1 MKKPKLGLVSIFILT
16 VLGLFSLST
25 PGVFAA
31 GEIAVDNSNI
41 AWSPYGWVTNGSVYK
56 QSPTVGSYI
65 NVAFTGTTLGLNID
79 TSMVSAPAVPANFTV
94 SAYIDGGAP
103 ITLSLA
109 DVSAN
114 QLIFT
119 SSLSSGSHYAHI
131 AVDSNTNFSSRW
143 SYSGGEP
150 ISLLRVT
157 SIQLESSGTIQ
168 NLATT
173 PLAQTGPKILYY
185 GDSIT
190 EGNGI
195 SGTYGSQSHASVV
208 GNALD
213 AQYGIHGYSSLTWWF
228 SILSNTPDFHFPV
241 ADAVNFPTA
250 AWNNY
255 YKNVSLLN
263 TANLSSSGYREESP
277 DAVFNNLGINDIAIY
292 GLGAPFGGA
301 TALNNYTANLYDW
314 LEQQRSALGARPAIF
329 MVVPFNYSCTSAINP
344 IYNLTQEGYL
354 QLYKT
359 TYLNTIN
366 SYKADNNDNRVFII
380 DLGTNGC
387 QTVVDNSPDG
397 LHPNETGAQ
406 ILGEEIASLAEPNII
421 LNTPLTASI
430 NGHNVADGMTVSGQA
445 IISGT
450 APGGS
455 TVSISAQPGNYTC
468 TTTVAVNGTWS
479 CTLSSLTN
487 ATTYSLEISTQTTYG
502 QTLQLGV
509 ISIIYMLASS
519 INSEAST
526 TILAQTG
533 IGRLHVIGPTLFL
546 LLGCV
551 STLLYVLN
559 KKHRT

>member
-16 VLGLFSLST
+16 MVGFFSLST

-41 AWSPYGWVTNGSVYK
+41 AWSPYGWVANGSVYK

-65 NVAFTGTTLGLNID
+65 NVAFTGTTLGLNVD
-79 TSMVSAPAVPANFTV
+79 ASMVSAPAVPANVTV

-131 AVDSNTNFSSRW
+131 VIDSNTNFSSRW
-143 SYSGGEP
+143 SYSGGAP

-168 NLATT
+168 SLATT

-195 SGTYGSQSHASVV
+195 SGTYGSQSHAAVV
-208 GNALD
+208 GDALD

-228 SILSNTPDFHFPV
+228 SILSNTPDFHYPV
-241 ADAVNFPTA
+241 TDIANFPTA
-250 AWNNY
+250 VWNNY
-255 YKNVSLLN
+255 YKDASLLN
-263 TANLSSSGYREESP
+263 TANLSSSGYREGTP

-292 GLGAPFGGA
+292 ALGAPFGGA
-301 TALNNYTANLYDW
+301 TALNNFTANLTDW
-314 LEQQRSALGARPAIF
+314 LEQQRTALGSRPAIF
-329 MVVPFNYSCTSAINP
+329 MVIPFNYSCTNAINP
-344 IYNLTQEGYL
+344 IYNLTQEANL
-354 QLYKT
+354 QLYKQ
-359 TYLNTIN
+359 TYIDTVND
-366 SYKADNNDNRVFII
+366 YKAANSDNRVFILE
-380 DLGTNGC
+380 LGADGC

-406 ILGEEIASLAEPNII
+406 ILGEEIASLSEPYII
-421 LNTPLTASI
+421 LDTPLTTSI
-430 NGHNVADGMTVSGQA
+430 NGQSVSDGMA
-445 IISGT
+445 ITAPAVVSGT
-450 APGGS
+450 APGSS
-455 TVSISAQPGNYTC
+455 TITITAQPGNHTC
-468 TTTVAVNGTWS
+468 ITTVAVNGTWS
-479 CTLSSLTN
+479 CTLSSLTSG
-487 ATTYSLEISTQTTYG
+487 TTYNFSISAVTTYG
-502 QTLQLGV
+502 QTLQLDV
-509 ISIIYMLASS
+509 LSVTYALASS
-519 INSEAST
+519 VNSEQST

-533 IGRLHVIGPTLFL
+533 ISKLQIIRPTLFL

-551 STLLYVLN
+551 TTLLYVRN
-559 KKHRT
+559 KKHYI